1 MKNGE
6 ATRGRPV
13 LLVDD
18 DPAILAAERDAL
30 TDFGFSVVV
39 ARDGAEA
46 MRAVEAGPPPSVIV
60 LDIQMP
66 GVDGPA
72 FALELRQQL
81 RHVPLVVVTGAPDPR
96 HQADR
101 CNAEAYLSKP
111 FDTRR
116 LVDTVR
122 RFAA

>member
-1 MKNGE
+1 MKNGQ
-6 ATRGRPV
+6 RPI
-13 LLVDD
+13 LIVDD
-18 DPAILAAERDAL
+18 DPDTLAAEREVL
-30 TDFGFSVVV
+30 REQGFQVVI

-46 MRAVEAGPPPSVIV
+46 MRAIEAGPPPSVIV

-72 FALELRQQL
+72 FALELRQHL
-81 RHVPLVVVTGAPDPR
+81 RHVPLVVLTSAPDPR
-96 HQADR
+96 HEADR

-111 FDTRR
+111 FDTER
-116 LVDTVR
+116 LVATVR

>member
-1 MKNGE
+1 MKSRE
-6 ATRGRPV
+6 RPV
-13 LLVDD
+13 LVVDD
-18 DPAILAAERDAL
+18 DPETLAAEREVLAAG
-30 TDFGFSVVV
+30 GFHVVV
-39 ARDGAEA
+39 AHDGAEA

-72 FALELRQQL
+72 FALELRQHL
-81 RHVPLVVVTGAPDPR
+81 RHVPLVVLTSAPDPR

-111 FDTRR
+111 FDTQR
-116 LVDTVR
+116 LVETVR

>member
-1 MKNGE
+1 MRNGE
-6 ATRGRPV
+6 RSILV
-13 LLVDD
+13 VDD
-18 DPAILAAERDAL
+18 DPDALRAERDVL
-30 TDFGFSVVV
+30 VENGFDVIV

-46 MRAVEAGPPPSVIV
+46 MRAIEEGTPPSAIV

-72 FALELRQQL
+72 FALELRQRL
-81 RHVPLVVVTGAPDPR
+81 RHVPLIVLTSAPDPR
-96 HQADR
+96 HEADR

-111 FDTRR
+111 FDTDR
-116 LVDTVR
+116 LVRTVR